1 MPVKSLLPLVG
12 LRGTLLSASLEP
24 IDVKIIIDL
33 DPKLQRKL
41 EVVANSR
48 GQTVSDV
55 AAELLNKIMTRDGSA
70 SSSSAEGLPS
80 PATVDAAKKAAAAAA
95 AAHPSI
101 EDLVFLLEPLVARL
115 RLADADGA
123 QRRALLSEMQMLPQ
137 DQAVLHVVALLKQSL
152 G

>member
-1 MPVKSLLPLVG
+1 M
-12 LRGTLLSASLEP
+12 
-24 IDVKIIIDL
+24 KIIIDL

-41 EVVANSR
+41 EVVANAR
-48 GQTVSDV
+48 GQTIADV
-55 AAELLNKIMTRDGSA
+55 AAELLSKVMTRDGS
-70 SSSSAEGLPS
+70 SSGTSGDGIPS
-80 PATVDAAKKAAAAAA
+80 PATVDAAKKAAAAA

-115 RLADADGA
+115 RLADAGGN

-137 DQAVLHVVALLKQSL
+137 DQAVIRLTALLKQSL